1 MKRFSILF
9 ILLISAL
16 LAGAC
21 HDDIDQ
27 RVEQLKQDVQELE
40 ARVNTLNENV
50 NTLAGLVSALEKND
64 HITSIQPWSLMSMT
78 GYLISFSSGTTLR
91 LRNGTNGVSPIV
103 GVRYNEDYGAYYWTI
118 QLGPDGS
125 TVWMTDAT
133 GRRVRATNWVPQL
146 KIEDGVWWYSF
157 DGNNWN
163 KTYWGAAQ
171 GLPGEAFFSSVDT
184 SDPYYVTFIL
194 ADGSRFQLP
203 TQEAFDELN
212 QQCSEINSLF
222 MTYVDLIKQT
232 DSSIF
237 VKSVVEFEEDGVTG
251 SRLTFEDGHVLTIRN
266 GFDDRD
272 SVLLSAKAYTDGK
285 YYWVFRNRS
294 DEEYQWLRYNGE
306 MICVTMENITPYI
319 GITDSL
325 GQLYFTVAYGNGPAE
340 MMRDSKGNPVVAT
353 GKLVPDF
360 FSGADVSDPSFVV
373 LTLADGTQVKLPR
386 TRLYTPSMTTS
397 VRTSYVEADKKYTY
411 QLLLFVK
418 DTLQQ
423 KAPCADF
430 EEYQRVSGTHIDA
443 IAVDDGY
450 VNDIVLVS
458 MYADT
463 THTAK
468 RGIVAYDF
476 IFDVQ
481 FTTGPLSQWNTTY
494 PSRYAIFL
502 TWGDKSIMKVVEFTR
517 AILAKAVTLSADK
530 LDLTVGQTTK
540 LTATV
545 TPSNTTETVSWKT
558 SDAKIATVSDK
569 GEVKALA
576 PGTCT
581 ITATAGRYSATCAV
595 TVKAATP

>member
-1 MKRFSILF
+1 MKRIHTLF

-21 HDDIDQ
+21 HNEIDE
-27 RVEQLKQDVQELE
+27 RIAQLKEDISALE
-40 ARVNTLNENV
+40 AKVNTLNENV

-64 HITSIQPWSLMSMT
+64 HITSIQPWSLMSMS

-91 LRNGTNGVSPIV
+91 LRNGTDGVPPIV
-103 GVRYNEDYGAYYWTI
+103 GVRYNEDYNAYYWTI

-125 TVWMTDAT
+125 TVWMTDNT

-157 DGNNWN
+157 DGTNWN
-163 KTYWGAAQ
+163 KTNWGAAQ

-251 SRLTFEDGHVLTIRN
+251 ARITFEDGKVLSIRN
-266 GFDDRD
+266 GFDSRD

-319 GITDSL
+319 GISDSL
-325 GQLYFTVAYGNGPAE
+325 GQLYFTVAYGTGPAE

-360 FSGADVSDPSFVV
+360 FSGADLSDPAVVV
-373 LTLADGTQVKLPR
+373 LTLADGSQVRIPR
-386 TRLYTPSMTTS
+386 TRLYTPSVNITRRS
-397 VRTSYVEADKKYTY
+397 SYLEAETRYTY
-411 QLLLFVK
+411 QLLAFVY

-423 KAPCADF
+423 KTPCSDF
-430 EEYQRVSGTHIDA
+430 AEYQSISGLHIDA

-450 VNDIVLVS
+450 VDNIELTSMITTKGND
-458 MYADT
+458 Y
-463 THTAK
+463 
-468 RGIVAYDF
+468 VAYSF
-476 IFDVQ
+476 VFDVQ
-481 FTTGPLSQWNTTY
+481 FTTGPLSQWNTSY

-595 TVKAATP
+595 TVKNATP

>member
-1 MKRFSILF
+1 MKRTLMIVSLLLSTLLLGGCHEEIERRILALKEDVNTIEQRINTINESIQSL
-9 ILLISAL
+9 SAL
-16 LAGAC
+16 
-21 HDDIDQ
+21 
-27 RVEQLKQDVQELE
+27 VE
-40 ARVNTLNENV
+40 
-50 NTLAGLVSALEKND
+50 ALEKNEP
-64 HITSIQPWSLMSMT
+64 ITSSQPWTLGTWS
-78 GYLISFSSGTTLR
+78 GYQVTFTSGTVLT
-91 LRNGTNGVSPIV
+91 LRNGTDGVAPIV
-103 GVRYNEDYGAYYWTI
+103 GVNYHETYETYYWTI
-118 QLGPDGS
+118 QMGESGAV
-125 TVWMTDAT
+125 TWMTSST
-133 GRRVRATNWVPQL
+133 GQRVRATSIVPQL